1 MEFCERCGSL
11 LVPEKR
17 GGKIILVCK
26 HCGFVKHSRS
36 STYRVTYAVG
46 ESKRRKLTIV
56 SEAELKYSKKSGEE
70 QELLEDYYKA
80 FLDAYEASES
90 GNEPG

>member
-1 MEFCERCGSL
+1 M
-11 LVPEKR
+11 
-17 GGKIILVCK
+17 
-26 HCGFVKHSRS
+26 
-36 STYRVTYAVG
+36 
-46 ESKRRKLTIV
+46 